1 MKVISNCR
9 AATIS
14 RYTVS
19 SLAFFNRLEGASPW
33 KGVAT
38 RSKENEK
45 KKGKKGKGKESW
57 RTLPFSVL
65 TDNRA
70 KIYNVVGSAAFCDS
84 FRERGRRVIAN
95 YGLIYSALA
104 GILAVRAVFV
114 RKLQSGRQPGSEN
127 RVGCSR
133 AKNTVARLAFNNLQ
147 SGRREDAYTE
157 RPCFNCFLS
166 VNVLRNGI
174 STTCSDG

>member
-1 MKVISNCR
+1 M
-9 AATIS
+9 AT
-14 RYTVS
+14 
-19 SLAFFNRLEGASPW
+19 L
-33 KGVAT
+33 
-38 RSKENEK
+38 SKENEK
-45 KKGKKGKGKESW
+45 KKGKKGKENW

-84 FRERGRRVIAN
+84 FHERGRRVIAS

-104 GILAVRAVFV
+104 GVLAVRAVFV
-114 RKLQSGRQPGSEN
+114 RKLQSGRQLGSEK
-127 RVGCSR
+127 RAGCSR

-157 RPCFNCFLS
+157 RPCLNCFLS

>member
-1 MKVISNCR
+1 MQPQLAGTPYPRWLSLIDSR
-9 AATIS
+9 A
-14 RYTVS
+14 
-19 SLAFFNRLEGASPW
+19 RLLG
-33 KGVAT
+33 
-38 RSKENEK
+38 KEWRRVRRRMRRK
-45 KKGKKGKGKESW
+45 KEKKGKGKESW

-133 AKNTVARLAFNNLQ
+133 AKNIVARLAFNNLQ

-157 RPCFNCFLS
+157 RPCLNCFLS